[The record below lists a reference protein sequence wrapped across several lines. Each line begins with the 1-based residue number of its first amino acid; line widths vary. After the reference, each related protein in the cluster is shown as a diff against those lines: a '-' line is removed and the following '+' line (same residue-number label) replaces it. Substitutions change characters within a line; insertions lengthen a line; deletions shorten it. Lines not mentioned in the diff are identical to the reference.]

1 MDFNKEILILTEL
14 EGKTMRP
21 QYLKHTEERGLKI
34 QCRLL
39 FNYMPK
45 AAFPRL
51 VYLAN
56 ICHLRIIAMS

>member
-1 MDFNKEILILTEL
+1 MGL
-14 EGKTMRP
+14 EGKTRLP
-21 QYLKHTEERGLKI
+21 QYVKHREERKLKI

-56 ICHLRIIAMS
+56 ICHARITAMS